1 MTNLVVGLGQQGNM
15 AIMGIGL
22 LLLVGLLVIGS
33 QLLKLRKE
41 LAAKSPPAADSGA
54 EVTASG
60 RPPTKGF
67 TKPASDQPPAPA
79 AAAPAAAPEAVAP
92 PKPSTPD
99 PGMVTQY
106 QPGTGEGIGELEEQL
121 KQDPEN
127 PDLLDWLAFMYY
139 SNKKYQEAI
148 DTYRRAI
155 AINYDNE
162 HQHYY
167 LANSYYQLGQ
177 IERAI
182 EEWEVVL
189 ELKPGSK
196 LAHNAEERIEKSK
209 KGQAVAIES
218 GPKGAA

>member
-1 MTNLVVGLGQQGNM
+1 MTNLVV
-15 AIMGIGL
+15 MGIGL
-22 LLLVGLLVIGS
+22 LLLAGLVAVVL
-33 QLLKLRKE
+33 QLIKLRKE
-41 LAAKSPPAADSGA
+41 IAAKSPDGASPAS
-54 EVTASG
+54 EVTSSG
-60 RPPTKGF
+60 RSPTKGF
-67 TKPASDQPPAPA
+67 IKPASEQADKSAS
-79 AAAPAAAPEAVAP
+79 AAAPAAAPEP
-92 PKPSTPD
+92 STPKPSTPD

-177 IERAI
+177 LERAI

-218 GPKGAA
+218 GSKGAA

>member
-41 LAAKSPPAADSGA
+41 LATKSPQAAESVA

-60 RPPTKGF
+60 RAPTKGF
-67 TKPASDQPPAPA
+67 TKPASDQPAKPTQAGAP
-79 AAAPAAAPEAVAP
+79 APEAPTP

-177 IERAI
+177 MERAI

-218 GPKGAA
+218 DPKGAA